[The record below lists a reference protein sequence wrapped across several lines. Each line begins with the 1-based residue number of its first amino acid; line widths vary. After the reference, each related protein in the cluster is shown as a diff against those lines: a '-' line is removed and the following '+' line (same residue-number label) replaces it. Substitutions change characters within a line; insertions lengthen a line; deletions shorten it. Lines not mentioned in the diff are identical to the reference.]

1 MKKWVS
7 FLAGVISM
15 AACEAYALP
24 ANPWNSKPTDAP
36 MYADT
41 EHGSDILPV
50 DPWAAARDRS
60 GTSTWR
66 GSGNHGRQN
75 YTGEATTY
83 TDAQGQ
89 EMIAPEVNRGNMI
102 IMLEQLR
109 RLGYKIP
116 ESYDQKI
123 RDMPSAYGNLLR
135 ENYDKIGGLKDP
147 LSSNFHRI
155 MSNVED
161 GTGLD
166 FDNLLFNSV
175 DLLST
180 D

>member
-1 MKKWVS
+1 
-7 FLAGVISM
+7 
-15 AACEAYALP
+15 
-24 ANPWNSKPTDAP
+24 
-36 MYADT
+36 
-41 EHGSDILPV
+41 
-50 DPWAAARDRS
+50 
-60 GTSTWR
+60 
-66 GSGNHGRQN
+66 
-75 YTGEATTY
+75 
-83 TDAQGQ
+83 
-89 EMIAPEVNRGNMI
+89 MIAPEVNRGNMI